1 MNFATS
7 ISFVAAGVCV
17 VLAAVSLALKR
28 VSRPWW
34 FFSLGM
40 VLLAADAALG
50 GLGLAYPHSEQMLFW
65 QKLRLMGLA
74 LLPGTWLVFSLCYS
88 RGNYREFL
96 KQWRM
101 VLVFAYVVPAG
112 AALGFSQYLIKELL
126 YEGPAQKLFIAL
138 GPTGKVVNV
147 FLLISSVLILV
158 NMERTFRTAVGIM
171 RWRIKYFV
179 LGTSLLFGAKLYISS
194 QALLYSGIH
203 GVLWHVNAAA
213 ILVAGL
219 MIAYSLVR
227 TKLGDSEIYPSQ
239 KVLQHSVTII
249 LAGVYLIGVG
259 ILADLTSVW
268 GGDPAFPLKAFLLML
283 VVAGL
288 GVVVLSDRVQQKI
301 KLFVSRNFRRPAHD
315 YRTVWSAF
323 TERTGALLDQTELC
337 RAVVRVI
344 SETFELLSVTV
355 WVAGEH
361 GKGLALGASSS
372 LADDEIEE
380 VALPP
385 GEVEKLLRTLR
396 QRTAPFDIDRC
407 EDKSIELL
415 KTLNPDHFG
424 KGGNRVCVP
433 LISAGEVV
441 GLITVADRV
450 NGLQFSVEDLDLLK
464 CIGEQVAGSLRNI
477 QLSRRLVQN
486 KELQAFQTMS
496 AFFVHDLKN
505 TASTLSLMLQNLATH
520 FGDPDFREDCLRG
533 LSRSVGHLNDL
544 LKRLTQLRQELD
556 LAKIEVDLN
565 ELTAQV
571 LGDLEGAGGLTLLK
585 DFQPLPKVMADP
597 EQLRKVITN
606 LLLNAKDAV
615 NDAGEIRVSTV
626 RCNGSVLLSVS
637 DNGCGMSP
645 EFMRRLLFK
654 PFQTTKKTGLGIGM
668 FHSKA
673 IVEAHQGRIEV
684 ESEPGQGTTFRVH
697 LPTRDPAPC

>member
-1 MNFATS
+1 MNLANS
-7 ISFVAAGVCV
+7 ISFVAAGLCM

-28 VSRPWW
+28 GARPWW

-40 VLLAADAALG
+40 VLLAVDAALG
-50 GLGLAYPHSEQMLFW
+50 GLALAFPLSDQMPSW
-65 QKLRLMGLA
+65 QRLRLISGA

-96 KQWRM
+96 RQWRGVV
-101 VLVFAYVVPAG
+101 VLAYVLPAG
-112 AALGFSQYLIKELL
+112 AALGFSQFLVKGVL
-126 YEGPAQKLFIAL
+126 YDAPTQKVFIAL
-138 GPTGKVVNV
+138 GLTGKLVNV
-147 FLLISSVLILV
+147 VLLLSSVLILV

-171 RWRIKYFV
+171 RWRIKYLV
-179 LGTSLLFGAKLYISS
+179 LGTALLFGAKLYISS
-194 QALLYSGIH
+194 QVLLYSGIH
-203 GVLWHVNAAA
+203 SVILHVNAAA

-219 MIAYSLVR
+219 LIAYSLVR
-227 TKLGDSEIYPSQ
+227 TKLGDSDIYPSQ
-239 KVLQHSVTII
+239 KILQQSVTVV
-249 LAGVYLIGVG
+249 LAGIYLIGVG
-259 ILADLTSVW
+259 ILADFASMW

-301 KLFVSRNFRRPAHD
+301 KLFVSRNFRRPVHD
-315 YRTVWSAF
+315 YRTVWSTF

-337 RAVVRVI
+337 RAVVKVI

-361 GKGLALGASSS
+361 GKALALGASSS
-372 LADDEIEE
+372 LADDQAEE

-385 GEVEKLLRTLR
+385 GEVEELLQTLR
-396 QRTAPFDIDRC
+396 QRAAPFDIDRC
-407 EDKSIELL
+407 QDKSIELL
-415 KTLNPDHFG
+415 RQLNPDHFG

-464 CIGEQVAGSLRNI
+464 CIGEQIAGSLRNI

-520 FGDPDFREDCLRG
+520 FGDPAFREDCLRG

-556 LAKIEVDLN
+556 LTKTETDLN
-565 ELTAQV
+565 ELAAQV
-571 LGDLEGAGGLTLLK
+571 LGDLEGAGELTLVK
-585 DFQPLPKVMADP
+585 DFQPLPKVMADA

-606 LLLNAKDAV
+606 LVLNAKEAV

-626 RCNGSVLLSVS
+626 RRNGSVLLMVS

-645 EFMRRLLFK
+645 EFMRRSLFK

-684 ESEPGQGTTFRVH
+684 ESEPGRGTTFRVH
-697 LPTRDPAPC
+697 LPF